1 MTPQVMTKAV
11 STEVAYVSS
20 ATEAE
25 VNRLVDEDLLPEVFL
40 KTKTRREYD
49 LLGTALTVCINRLT
63 KNILTKAAR
72 RVALRQWAESDYEK
86 VWYIAQNGRK
96 EAASSE
102 HFVLAL
108 WPQGYNPKG
117 LKVVDDQEV
126 KVVVDLTS
134 EIKKVLLRFRSL
146 HEAANVVI
154 SDPNVMGGMPVF
166 KGTRLPVETVLASI
180 DAGEPFATLKEGYPF
195 LTEEMIDLARVYL
208 DTHPRRGRP
217 RKTTERPGWTK
228 LKSEAASTRGK
239 A

>member
-1 MTPQVMTKAV
+1 MAPHLMTRAV

-40 KTKTRREYD
+40 KTRSRREYD
-49 LLGTALTVCINRLT
+49 LLGTALTLCINRLT
-63 KNILTKAAR
+63 KKILTKTAR

-86 VWYIAQNGRK
+86 VWYIAQSSK

-108 WPQGYNPKG
+108 WPQGSNSKG
-117 LKVVDDQEV
+117 EEVVDEQEV

-146 HEAANVVI
+146 HEASSVVI
-154 SDPNVMGGMPVF
+154 SDPSVMGGMPVF

-180 DAGEPFATLKEGYPF
+180 DAGEPFATLKEHYPF

-217 RKTTERPGWTK
+217 RKATERPGWTK
-228 LKSEAASTRGK
+228 VKSETASTRGK